1 MCLHGMSKGGRVD
14 ENDKRGG
21 DGGKVGGRGIGKDGE
36 E

>member
-1 MCLHGMSKGGRVD
+1 MGLHGMSKGARVD

-21 DGGKVGGRGIGKDGE
+21 DGGEMEGRGIDEDGE